1 MNFFKSVLAISIAIM
16 VFAQSGSKFVI
27 FCAYLVNKEYITEVL
42 CVNKDKPTMKCNG
55 KCHLTKQLAK
65 ASESGSENSPEKKIS
80 FEQTEIV
87 FFQEI
92 QPIEIRQIYFLNKTS
107 IGNNYSNLYFHLNDC
122 AFFHPPTFI
131 S

>member
-1 MNFFKSVLAISIAIM
+1 MFLKPILPVLEYVVNYDYIVNELCENKS
-16 VFAQSGSKFVI
+16 
-27 FCAYLVNKEYITEVL
+27 
-42 CVNKDKPTMKCNG
+42 KPELKCNG
-55 KCHLTKQLAK
+55 KCHLTKELAK
-65 ASESGSENSPEKKIS
+65 ASEGNSDNSSDKKIT

-92 QPIEIRQIYFLNKTS
+92 KPIEIRQIYFLNKTS

>member
-1 MNFFKSVLAISIAIM
+1 MKKLLVILTLLMFLKPILPVLEY
-16 VFAQSGSKFVI
+16 V
-27 FCAYLVNKEYITEVL
+27 VNYDYIVNEL
-42 CVNKDKPTMKCNG
+42 CENKLKPELKCNG
-55 KCHLTKQLAK
+55 KCHLTKELAK
-65 ASESGSENSPEKKIS
+65 ASEGNSDNSSDKKIT

-92 QPIEIRQIYFLNKTS
+92 KPIEIRQIYFLNKTS

-122 AFFHPPTFI
+122 AFFHPPAFI

>member
-1 MNFFKSVLAISIAIM
+1 MKQLLVILTLLMFLKPILPVLEY
-16 VFAQSGSKFVI
+16 V
-27 FCAYLVNKEYITEVL
+27 VNYDYIVNEL
-42 CVNKDKPTMKCNG
+42 CENKLKPELKCNG
-55 KCHLTKQLAK
+55 KCHLTKELAK
-65 ASESGSENSPEKKIS
+65 ASEGNLKNSSDKKIN

-92 QPIEIRQIYFLNKTS
+92 KPIDIRQIYFLNKTS

>member
-1 MNFFKSVLAISIAIM
+1 MKKLLVILTLLMFLKPILPVLEY
-16 VFAQSGSKFVI
+16 V
-27 FCAYLVNKEYITEVL
+27 VNYDYIVNEL
-42 CVNKDKPTMKCNG
+42 CENKLKPELKCNG
-55 KCHLTKQLAK
+55 KCHLTKELAK
-65 ASESGSENSPEKKIS
+65 ASEGNSDNSSDKKIT

-92 QPIEIRQIYFLNKTS
+92 KPIEIRQIYFLNETS

-122 AFFHPPTFI
+122 AFFHPTTFI

>member
-1 MNFFKSVLAISIAIM
+1 MFLKPILPVLDYAVNYDYILYNHCEYKS
-16 VFAQSGSKFVI
+16 
-27 FCAYLVNKEYITEVL
+27 
-42 CVNKDKPTMKCNG
+42 KPELNCNG

-65 ASESGSENSPEKKIS
+65 ASESSSENSSEKKIA

-92 QPIEIRQIYFLNKTS
+92 PSVEMRQIYFLNKTS

-122 AFFHPPTFI
+122 AFFHPPAFI

>member
-1 MNFFKSVLAISIAIM
+1 MKKLLVILTLLMFLKPILPVLEY
-16 VFAQSGSKFVI
+16 V
-27 FCAYLVNKEYITEVL
+27 VNYDYIVNEL
-42 CVNKDKPTMKCNG
+42 CENKLKPELKCNG
-55 KCHLTKQLAK
+55 KCHLTKELAK
-65 ASESGSENSPEKKIS
+65 ASENNSNDSSDKKIT

>member
-1 MNFFKSVLAISIAIM
+1 MKQLLVILTLLMFLKPILP
-16 VFAQSGSKFVI
+16 VFE
-27 FCAYLVNKEYITEVL
+27 YLVNYDYIVNEL
-42 CVNKDKPTMKCNG
+42 CENKLKPELKCNG
-55 KCHLTKQLAK
+55 KCHLTKELAK
-65 ASESGSENSPEKKIS
+65 ASESNSNDSSDKKIT
-80 FEQTEIV
+80 FEQNEIV

-92 QPIEIRQIYFLNKTS
+92 KPIEIRQIYFLNKTS

>member
-1 MNFFKSVLAISIAIM
+1 MKQLLIILTTLMFLKPILPVLEYAVNYDYIVTNLCENKS
-16 VFAQSGSKFVI
+16 
-27 FCAYLVNKEYITEVL
+27 
-42 CVNKDKPTMKCNG
+42 KPELKCNG

-107 IGNNYSNLYFHLNDC
+107 IGNNYSNLYFYLNDC

>member
-1 MNFFKSVLAISIAIM
+1 MKQLLIIVTVLMFLKPILPVLEYAVNYDYIVENLCENKS
-16 VFAQSGSKFVI
+16 
-27 FCAYLVNKEYITEVL
+27 
-42 CVNKDKPTMKCNG
+42 KPELNCNG

-65 ASESGSENSPEKKIS
+65 ASDSSSENSSEKKIS

-92 QPIEIRQIYFLNKTS
+92 QQIEIRQIYFLNKTT

-122 AFFHPPTFI
+122 THFHPPTIF

>member
-1 MNFFKSVLAISIAIM
+1 MKQLLIILTALMFLKPILPVLEYAVNYDYIVNNLCENKS
-16 VFAQSGSKFVI
+16 
-27 FCAYLVNKEYITEVL
+27 
-42 CVNKDKPTMKCNG
+42 KPELKCNG
-55 KCHLTKQLAK
+55 KCHLAKQLAK
-65 ASESGSENSPEKKIS
+65 ASESNSENSSDKKIS
-80 FEQTEIV
+80 FEHTEIV

>member
-1 MNFFKSVLAISIAIM
+1 MKQLLVILTLLMFLKPILP
-16 VFAQSGSKFVI
+16 VFE
-27 FCAYLVNKEYITEVL
+27 YLVNYDYIVNEL
-42 CVNKDKPTMKCNG
+42 CENKLKPELKCNG
-55 KCHLTKQLAK
+55 KCHLTKELAK
-65 ASESGSENSPEKKIS
+65 ASEGNLKNSSDKKIN

-92 QPIEIRQIYFLNKTS
+92 KPIDIRQIYFLNKTS

>member
-1 MNFFKSVLAISIAIM
+1 MKQLLVILTLLMFLKPIHPVLEY
-16 VFAQSGSKFVI
+16 V
-27 FCAYLVNKEYITEVL
+27 VNYDYIVNEL
-42 CVNKDKPTMKCNG
+42 CENKLKPELKCNG
-55 KCHLTKQLAK
+55 KCHLTKELAK
-65 ASESGSENSPEKKIS
+65 ASEGNSHNSSDKKIT

-92 QPIEIRQIYFLNKTS
+92 KPIEIRQIYFLNKTS

>member
-1 MNFFKSVLAISIAIM
+1 MKKLLVILTLLMFLKPILPVLEY
-16 VFAQSGSKFVI
+16 V
-27 FCAYLVNKEYITEVL
+27 VNYDYIVNEL
-42 CVNKDKPTMKCNG
+42 CENKLKPELKCNG
-55 KCHLTKQLAK
+55 KCHLTKELAK
-65 ASESGSENSPEKKIS
+65 ASEGNSDNSSDKKIT
-80 FEQTEIV
+80 FEQNEIV

-92 QPIEIRQIYFLNKTS
+92 KPIEIRQIYFLNKTS

>member
-1 MNFFKSVLAISIAIM
+1 MKQLLVILTLLMFLKPILPVLEY
-16 VFAQSGSKFVI
+16 V
-27 FCAYLVNKEYITEVL
+27 VNYDYIVNEL
-42 CVNKDKPTMKCNG
+42 CENKLKPELKCNG
-55 KCHLTKQLAK
+55 KCHLTKEFAK
-65 ASESGSENSPEKKIS
+65 ASESNSNDSSDKKIT
-80 FEQTEIV
+80 FEQNEIV

-92 QPIEIRQIYFLNKTS
+92 KPIEIRQIYFLNKTS

>member
-1 MNFFKSVLAISIAIM
+1 MKQLLVILTLLMFFKPILPVLEYA
-16 VFAQSGSKFVI
+16 
-27 FCAYLVNKEYITEVL
+27 VNYDYIVNEL
-42 CVNKDKPTMKCNG
+42 CENKLKPELKCNG
-55 KCHLTKQLAK
+55 KCHLTKELAK
-65 ASESGSENSPEKKIS
+65 ASEGNLKNSSDKKIN

-92 QPIEIRQIYFLNKTS
+92 KPIDIRQIYFLNKTS

>member
-1 MNFFKSVLAISIAIM
+1 MKKLLVILTLLMFLKPILPVLEY
-16 VFAQSGSKFVI
+16 V
-27 FCAYLVNKEYITEVL
+27 VNYDYIVNEL
-42 CVNKDKPTMKCNG
+42 CENKLKPELKCNG
-55 KCHLTKQLAK
+55 KCHLTKELAK
-65 ASESGSENSPEKKIS
+65 ASENNSNDSSDKKIT

-92 QPIEIRQIYFLNKTS
+92 KPIEIRQIYFLNETS

>member
-1 MNFFKSVLAISIAIM
+1 MKKLLVILTLLMFLKPILPVLEY
-16 VFAQSGSKFVI
+16 V
-27 FCAYLVNKEYITEVL
+27 VNYDYIVNEL
-42 CVNKDKPTMKCNG
+42 CENKLKPELKCNG
-55 KCHLTKQLAK
+55 KCHLTKELAK
-65 ASESGSENSPEKKIS
+65 ASEGNSDNSSDKKIT

-92 QPIEIRQIYFLNKTS
+92 KPIEIRQIYFLNETS
-107 IGNNYSNLYFHLNDC
+107 IGNNYYNLYFHLNDC

>member
-1 MNFFKSVLAISIAIM
+1 MKQLLIILTTLMFLKPILPVLEYAVNYDYIVNNLCENKS
-16 VFAQSGSKFVI
+16 
-27 FCAYLVNKEYITEVL
+27 
-42 CVNKDKPTMKCNG
+42 KPELNCNG

-65 ASESGSENSPEKKIS
+65 ASESSSENSSEKKIA

-92 QPIEIRQIYFLNKTS
+92 PSIEMRQIYFLNKTS

-122 AFFHPPTFI
+122 AFFHPPAFI

>member
-1 MNFFKSVLAISIAIM
+1 MKQLLVILTLLMFLKPILPVLEY
-16 VFAQSGSKFVI
+16 V
-27 FCAYLVNKEYITEVL
+27 VNYHYIVNEL
-42 CVNKDKPTMKCNG
+42 CENKLKPELKCNG
-55 KCHLTKQLAK
+55 KCHLTKELAK
-65 ASESGSENSPEKKIS
+65 ASEGNSDNSSDKKIT

-87 FFQEI
+87 FFLEI
-92 QPIEIRQIYFLNKTS
+92 KPIEIRQIYFLNKTS

>member
-1 MNFFKSVLAISIAIM
+1 MKKLLVILTLLMFLKPILPVLEY
-16 VFAQSGSKFVI
+16 V
-27 FCAYLVNKEYITEVL
+27 VNYDYIVNEL
-42 CVNKDKPTMKCNG
+42 CENKLKPELKCNG
-55 KCHLTKQLAK
+55 KCHLTKELAK
-65 ASESGSENSPEKKIS
+65 ASEGNSDNSSDKKIT

-92 QPIEIRQIYFLNKTS
+92 KPIEIRQTYFLNETS

>member
-1 MNFFKSVLAISIAIM
+1 MKKLLVILTLLMFLKPILPVLEY
-16 VFAQSGSKFVI
+16 V
-27 FCAYLVNKEYITEVL
+27 VNYDYIVNEL
-42 CVNKDKPTMKCNG
+42 CENKLKPELKCNG
-55 KCHLTKQLAK
+55 KCHLTKELAK
-65 ASESGSENSPEKKIS
+65 ASEGNSDNYSDKKIT

-92 QPIEIRQIYFLNKTS
+92 KPIEIRQIYFLNETS